1 MSSHSNDLVLFLGH
15 LHPMLVHLP
24 IGSLVLLGVLEVLAR
39 LPRFKDKVQSQ
50 RVILGFATAASAA
63 AAGCGWLLSQSGGYD
78 PQLLY
83 WHRLTGFGV
92 VGACAMTLLLCG
104 PNQPRACR
112 VSLLATLTLLV
123 VAGHF
128 GGEITHGRGFF
139 TRYAP
144 APLRWLLG
152 EKSRPKPPSPPPAD
166 MMQWRLFVDVVQPI
180 LQRRCSSCHGPEKQ
194 KADLRLDGLE
204 RLLQGGKSGPAIVAG
219 KANESP
225 MIQRLLLPPSHDDH
239 MPPEDKPQPTP
250 AEIGLLQWWINSG
263 ASDEETIGG
272 LKPGADVLRM
282 LESVPAISR

>member
-1 MSSHSNDLVLFLGH
+1 MSSHSNDLVLFLGR

-39 LPRFKDKVQSQ
+39 LPRFKDTAQSK

-92 VGACAMTLLLCG
+92 VGACAVTLLLCG
-104 PNQPRACR
+104 PNRQRA
-112 VSLLATLTLLV
+112 
-123 VAGHF
+123 
-128 GGEITHGRGFF
+128 
-139 TRYAP
+139 Y
-144 APLRWLLG
+144 
-152 EKSRPKPPSPPPAD
+152 D
-166 MMQWRLFVDVVQPI
+166 MMQWRVFVDVVQPI

-219 KANESP
+219 NANESP

-263 ASDEETIGG
+263 ASDDDTIGG

-282 LESVPAISR
+282 LESAPAISR